1 MFPASL
7 APIVRRRLPARP
19 AEPAPADVS
28 TISPNRSLSPVRAG
42 QVALAIRVERGNPL
56 GPGTR
61 WPSAC
66 RAGCSRRELPYTALP
81 SARRHSLRQT
91 CRRARCP
98 VGCRPTVQ
106 LVVQDKLLLRP
117 VCRRLSHSRNAC
129 PHRGPRGYQDGRCCA
144 AQPHRSRQLPRPP
157 PRSSRPRTAV
167 ARNPAA
173 PNWAH
178 MAIDVQQ
185 AMMSKRNQSSLNSSS
200 Q

>member
-1 MFPASL
+1 MICVSGKPCASR
-7 APIVRRRLPARP
+7 AAVSASSARRTGSGGRQHY
-19 AEPAPADVS
+19 S
-28 TISPNRSLSPVRAG
+28 TQSESFPVRAG

-66 RAGCSRRELPYTALP
+66 RAGCSRRELPYTASP
-81 SARRHSLRQT
+81 SARRHGLRQT
-91 CRRARCP
+91 RRRARCP

-106 LVVQDKLLLRP
+106 LVVQDKLLLPRLP
-117 VCRRLSHSRNAC
+117 QVKPQPERVSAPRSARLSRRAVL
-129 PHRGPRGYQDGRCCA
+129 R
-144 AQPHRSRQLPRPP
+144 QPYRSRQPP
-157 PRSSRPRTAV
+157 PRSSRPRVAA

-185 AMMSKRNQSSLNSSS
+185 AMMPKRNQSSLNSSS